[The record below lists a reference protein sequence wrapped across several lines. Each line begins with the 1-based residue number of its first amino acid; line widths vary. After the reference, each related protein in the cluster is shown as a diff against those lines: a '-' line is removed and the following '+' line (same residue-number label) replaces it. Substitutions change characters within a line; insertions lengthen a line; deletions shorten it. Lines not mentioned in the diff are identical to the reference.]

1 MTYEFASSP
10 AHSGNG
16 STDTA
21 APAVQPAAAD
31 VPPRILAATAEGAAL
46 VAVSGRAS
54 FKLVPAFRQAL
65 QAARLASPSIILVDM
80 AAVTAVD
87 SSFMGAIA
95 SAAQQASKPDAVPLR
110 FLNIPAKIL
119 ALLHGL
125 GVDRLMRIM
134 PATEAADLTGLVSAL
149 APVEAAAQDDQAM
162 AATLLDTHET
172 LARLSPENLA
182 RFRSVVE
189 LLRQDVD
196 RTGAQ

>member
-1 MTYEFASSP
+1 MTDAISSSP
-10 AHSGNG
+10 APS
-16 STDTA
+16 SV
-21 APAVQPAAAD
+21 PPAAAD
-31 VPPRILAATAEGAAL
+31 VPPRILAATVEGVAL

-65 QAARLASPSIILVDM
+65 QAALLASPSLMLVDM

-95 SAAQQASKPDAVPLR
+95 SASQQASKSDAVPLR

-134 PATEAADLTGLVSAL
+134 PATEAVDLTGLVAAL
-149 APVEAAAQDDQAM
+149 TPVEAAAEDDQAM

-182 RFRSVVE
+182 KFRSVVE
-189 LLRQDVD
+189 LLRQDVG
-196 RTGAQ
+196 RTSAQ